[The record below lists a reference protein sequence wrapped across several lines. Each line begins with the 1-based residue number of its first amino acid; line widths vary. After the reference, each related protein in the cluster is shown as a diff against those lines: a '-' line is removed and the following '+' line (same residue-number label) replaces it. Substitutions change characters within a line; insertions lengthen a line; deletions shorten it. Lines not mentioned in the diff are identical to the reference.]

1 MMSRSLYVHRDGI
14 ALQKHVGCER
24 HSLINVAA
32 FVWFV
37 NIAIYRAKATEW
49 H

>member
-1 MMSRSLYVHRDGI
+1 MSRSLYVHRDGT

-24 HSLINVAA
+24 QSLINVAVPV

-37 NIAIYRAKATEW
+37 NIAIYRAKATE
-49 H
+49 

>member
-1 MMSRSLYVHRDGI
+1 MSRSLYVHRDGT

-24 HSLINVAA
+24 QSLIYVAA

-37 NIAIYRAKATEW
+37 NIAIYSARAAE
-49 H
+49 